1 MLTRGQVFT
10 RNKMK
15 LLGNGRKC
23 DSGQGKRLREE
34 RVRAEIRVG
43 REKGQ

>member
-1 MLTRGQVFT
+1 
-10 RNKMK
+10 MK

-34 RVRAEIRVG
+34 RVRAEIGVG